1 MLKDKLWIIVLV
13 SFVWCS
19 CGRPSGTTKEVV
31 KDTVVNANA
40 GYKRADQD
48 ASVKIFGVSC
58 KKDEQSVLMALS
70 NAGIMEVDTIEL
82 EDGRFRFAIVEFE
95 GVKFGM
101 NRGFNF
107 ITSQHDSKAIKA
119 LVKGISKY
127 YGVPEIDGDDDDDPE
142 YLYYHW
148 NRIGENPDGPYIR
161 IRPVHSEDGGLSMWW
176 DL

>member
-1 MLKDKLWIIVLV
+1 MLATFVL
-13 SFVWCS
+13 CS
-19 CGRPSGTTKEVV
+19 CGKPSGTQKEVV

-58 KKDEQSVLMALS
+58 KKDERSVLSALE
-70 NAGIMEVDTIEL
+70 NAGIMEVDTIEF

-107 ITSQHDSKAIKA
+107 ITSQHDSKTIKA
-119 LVKGISKY
+119 LIKGISKY
-127 YGVPEIDGDDDDDPE
+127 YGEPEIDGYDDDDPE
-142 YLYYHW
+142 YRYYHW
-148 NRIGENPDGPYIR
+148 NLYRENPDDPYIR
-161 IRPVHSEDGGLSMWW
+161 IRPLHSEEGGLTMWW